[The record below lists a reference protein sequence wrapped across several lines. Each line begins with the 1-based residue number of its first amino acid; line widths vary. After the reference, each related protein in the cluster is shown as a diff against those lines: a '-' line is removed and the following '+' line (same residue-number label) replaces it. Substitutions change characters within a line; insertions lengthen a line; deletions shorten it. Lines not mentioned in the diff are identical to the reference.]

1 MKKSKRLS
9 ENIWRNENKSTTFQ
23 NPCDTEKG
31 SSKREA
37 IKVYLKKEE
46 KSQINNVSYC
56 LKWSNNKAQSQ
67 QKKRNN
73 KDQRRNE

>member
-31 SSKREA
+31 SSEREA
-37 IKVYLKKEE
+37 TKAYLKKEE

-56 LKWSNNKAQSQ
+56 LRESNNKAQSQ

-73 KDQRRNE
+73 KD

>member
-37 IKVYLKKEE
+37 IKAYLKKEE
-46 KSQINNVSYC
+46 KCQINNVSYC
-56 LKWSNNKAQSQ
+56 LK
-67 QKKRNN
+67 
-73 KDQRRNE
+73 